1 MCIYLAGFRVGSH
14 TFIYLHDIWKHLWV
28 LRDTIL
34 LQECVDTSWTWVC
47 KEGRNSIVV
56 QVLIGVC
63 HMPTYCENKK
73 ACSHI
78 NLSVHTRNETR
89 SPEKR
94 VFLDSSHDQ
103 YGERLTDVKDIE
115 VLDVYGTWKSVL
127 LSPNRGCENTFCCL
141 TPGLLTVLHVL
152 LPLLPSFTQH
162 FGWGS
167 SKLKD
172 FFTPSRTKWAK
183 KNK

>member
-1 MCIYLAGFRVGSH
+1 M
-14 TFIYLHDIWKHLWV
+14 
-28 LRDTIL
+28 
-34 LQECVDTSWTWVC
+34 C

-115 VLDVYGTWKSVL
+115 VLDVYGT
-127 LSPNRGCENTFCCL
+127 
-141 TPGLLTVLHVL
+141 
-152 LPLLPSFTQH
+152 
-162 FGWGS
+162 
-167 SKLKD
+167 
-172 FFTPSRTKWAK
+172 
-183 KNK
+183 